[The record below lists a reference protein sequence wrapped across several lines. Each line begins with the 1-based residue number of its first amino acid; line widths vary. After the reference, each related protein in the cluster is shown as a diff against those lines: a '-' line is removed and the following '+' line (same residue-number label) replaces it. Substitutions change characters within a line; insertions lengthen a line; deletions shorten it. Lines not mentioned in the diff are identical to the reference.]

1 MSRMACNIH
10 ESDRSWLKGQMDV
23 EGETFDIEVK
33 GTLVVFKLSSELTW
47 YGPYKVD
54 AAIKMMKNEAKRKQE
69 QLTDTKQTLLL
80 LNEQSESLKIAGKT
94 VAEVFEEMG
103 YTRI

>member
-1 MSRMACNIH
+1 
-10 ESDRSWLKGQMDV
+10 
-23 EGETFDIEVK
+23 
-33 GTLVVFKLSSELTW
+33 VFKLSSELTW